1 MVKDRC
7 LTPTTAGW
15 AAGAALLL
23 LALAG
28 PTMASLATISGT
40 VKVPDGYSP
49 DQITVTASDAN
60 NHIFRQEVD
69 ADGTYMLASVDPGTY
84 TLTVQ
89 AKGTETPPIP
99 NVVLTA
105 GQTLKQDF
113 TLTAAKPFC
122 FVKSASPIPL
132 TDDINSASFADAPDI
147 HVDTAANLIEPVL
160 DLPVLNKWG
169 GPATAG
175 GRFRMKYS
183 SAGIHLAADLTYK
196 VSGVNLAPPN
206 KQYLGNA
213 IEFEFQNDPYDPGR
227 EKFDPDHDWQLIVGL
242 GETPQ
247 WFLHGALSKDQP
259 MINGKAEPVSS
270 HLLVKDRP
278 NKDGQLIRIDIPWA
292 IFLTGDGTTPIT
304 PPKDNDLGA
313 AELAVDQSSP
323 ESTKAAPQSL
333 YQLTWSGLDSAN
345 DQPNAMK
352 PIQFCL
358 QAP

>member
-1 MVKDRC
+1 MKGLC
-7 LTPTTAGW
+7 LRPIAACRPAGS
-15 AAGAALLL
+15 ALLL

-28 PTMASLATISGT
+28 PAMAAATISGT
-40 VKVPDGYSP
+40 VKVPDGYP
-49 DQITVTASDAN
+49 TEQATVTANDAS
-60 NHIFRQEVD
+60 NHIYRKEV
-69 ADGTYMLASVDPGTY
+69 ADGGTYTLDNVAPGTY

-89 AKGTETPPIP
+89 AKGTETPPVQ
-99 NVVLTA
+99 NVVLTD

-122 FVKSASPIPL
+122 FVKSANPIPL

-147 HVDTAANLIEPVL
+147 HVDSAASLVEPVL
-160 DLPVLNKWG
+160 DLPVLNMWG

-183 SAGIHLAADLTYK
+183 SAGIHMAADLTYK
-196 VSGVNLAPPN
+196 VVGVNLGPPL

-213 IEFEFQNDPYDPGR
+213 IEFDFQNDPYDPGR
-227 EKFDPDHDWQLIVGL
+227 ESFDPDHDWQIIVGL

-247 WFLHGALSKDQP
+247 WVLHSRLSVDQP
-259 MINGKAEPVSS
+259 MINGKPEPVSS

-278 NKDGQLIRIDIPWA
+278 NKDGQLVRVDIPWA
-292 IFLTGDGTTPIT
+292 IFLNGDQVPIT
-304 PPKDNDLGA
+304 APKDNDLGA
-313 AELAVDQSSP
+313 ADLAVDQSSP
-323 ESTKAAPQSL
+323 DSTKDAPKSL
-333 YQLTWSGLDSAN
+333 YQLIWSGLDTAN

>member
-1 MVKDRC
+1 MQALC
-7 LTPTTAGW
+7 LRPI
-15 AAGAALLL
+15 AARWPVGSALLL

-28 PTMASLATISGT
+28 PAMAAATISGT
-40 VKVPDGYSP
+40 VTVPAGYP
-49 DQITVTASDAN
+49 LDEATVTVNDAN
-60 NHIFRQEVD
+60 NHLYRVAVED
-69 ADGTYMLASVDPGTY
+69 TGAYKLDGVAPGTY

-89 AKGTETPPIP
+89 AKGTETPPVP
-99 NVVLTA
+99 NVVLTD

-122 FVKSASPIPL
+122 FVKSPNPIPL

-147 HVDTAANLIEPVL
+147 HVDSAANLIEPVL
-160 DLPVLNKWG
+160 DLPMLNMWG

-196 VSGVNLAPPN
+196 VSGVNLAAPG

-213 IEFEFQNDPYDPGR
+213 IELDFQNDPYDPNR
-227 EKFDPDHDWQLIVGL
+227 EAFDPDHNWQVIVGL
-242 GETPQ
+242 GQTPQ
-247 WFLHGALSKDQP
+247 WWLYQNDAGKAP
-259 MINGKAEPVSS
+259 AINGKAEPVSS

-278 NKDGQLIRIDIPWA
+278 NKDGQLVRIDIPWA
-292 IFLTGDGTTPIT
+292 IFLKGDMTPIT
-304 PPKDNDLGA
+304 PPQDNDLGA

-323 ESTKAAPQSL
+323 ESTRDEPKSL

-352 PIQFCL
+352 PIQFCP